1 MVGIQAL
8 EGIQLVLV
16 DDEPGVLRALSLL
29 LMGLKC
35 RVTALPSPR
44 DVITYFESNPA
55 PDAIISDLRMPEMTG
70 IDLLFHLRN
79 SGVTAPFILM
89 SGHAS
94 AEEVA
99 TAASTELTAFLSKP
113 FTPQELIKVLLA
125 ICPAV
130 QRAANAS

>member
-1 MVGIQAL
+1 MVGLQAL
-8 EGIQLVLV
+8 EGIRIVLV

-35 RVTALPSPR
+35 RVVALPSPR
-44 DVITYFESNPA
+44 EVITYLETNTP
-55 PDAIISDLRMPEMTG
+55 PDAIISDLRMPELTG

-79 SGVTAPFILM
+79 SGVTTPFILM

-99 TAASTELTAFLSKP
+99 TASQANLTAFLSKP
-113 FTPQELIKVLLA
+113 FTPQELIQARLK

-130 QRAANAS
+130 QSAAHGS